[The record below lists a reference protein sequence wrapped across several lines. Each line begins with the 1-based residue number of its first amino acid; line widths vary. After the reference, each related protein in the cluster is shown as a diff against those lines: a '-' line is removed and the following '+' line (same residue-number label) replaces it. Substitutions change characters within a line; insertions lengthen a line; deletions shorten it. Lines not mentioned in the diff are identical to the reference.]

1 MMLHSLAATTSY
13 GPIRNGEQL
22 WEIALKVRPSP
33 VLTRYQTMI
42 ALQQANPQAFTLS
55 CDLNSL
61 QVGATLSIPTL
72 AEIQAIDAKAAEQE
86 YRRQHEVW
94 KKARTQK
101 SKIVCTTESAVAV
114 SRQPAEMETETV
126 EPILSVIK
134 TAFSTTTPESV
145 STTTNSTESDNT
157 LNLNSSATVVKV
169 SAPTPL
175 SGPATAAN
183 HSWFALRLTDLAW
196 PIIWG
201 SGLLVLFIIFAIS
214 WLVKRRSSKLS
225 PAPAPSDK
233 IEADNDK
240 PWNFGLEAKL
250 TAVEDRMNFALFS
263 TNSETMTAS
272 EEKLKPINEV
282 KEKLA
287 YLRTYLAEGEEKVV
301 QKLLKEVVEK
311 GTLEQQEE
319 AQQLLEINKKMS
331 TLELQVTKSQP
342 LVSAVPSDL
351 ENPSWQAVMQ
361 SGKQISLQQY
371 LPENEAKVFD
381 LVDKIFE
388 LLDHEL
394 NAQGKLIE
402 AYMNRH
408 RPQWL
413 ETTEFST
420 MRNRPNTVVMAE
432 SSENL
437 GQVPLPPRQPLKP
450 TRHL

>member
-1 MMLHSLAATTSY
+1 MMVHSLAATTSY
-13 GPIRNGEQL
+13 GPIRKGEQL

-42 ALQQANPQAFTLS
+42 ALQQANPQAFMLS

-61 QVGATLSIPTL
+61 QGGATLSVPTL
-72 AEIQAIDAKAAEQE
+72 AEIQAIDSKGAEQE
-86 YRRQHEVW
+86 YRRQHEAW
-94 KKARTQK
+94 KKARQQK
-101 SKIVCTTESAVAV
+101 QKIVCTTESPV
-114 SRQPAEMETETV
+114 SQPAETETG

-145 STTTNSTESDNT
+145 STATNSTESDKT
-157 LNLNSSATVVKV
+157 LNLNSSATVVNV

-175 SGPATAAN
+175 SVPAAN

-201 SGLLVLFIIFAIS
+201 SGLLVLFIILAIS
-214 WLVKRRSSKLS
+214 WLVKRRSIKPSLKS
-225 PAPAPSDK
+225 APNNKTGANN
-233 IEADNDK
+233 DNH
-240 PWNFGLEAKL
+240 WNFGLEAKL
-250 TAVEDRMNFALFS
+250 AAVEDRMNFALFS
-263 TNSETMTAS
+263 TNQETMTAN

-301 QKLLKEVVEK
+301 QRLLKEVVEK

-331 TLELQVTKSQP
+331 TLELQVTQSQP
-342 LVSAVPSDL
+342 LVSATPSSLDHS
-351 ENPSWQAVMQ
+351 SWQAVMQ

-371 LPENEAKVFD
+371 LPENEAKIFD

-420 MRNRPNTVVMAE
+420 MRNQPNTVVMAE

-437 GQVPLPPRQPLKP
+437 GPMSPPPRQPLKP

>member
-94 KKARTQK
+94 KKAHRQK
-101 SKIVCTTESAVAV
+101 QKVVCTTESSTNQRA
-114 SRQPAEMETETV
+114 ETV

-134 TAFSTTTPESV
+134 TAFSTTTPEPV
-145 STTTNSTESDNT
+145 STTTNSTGSEKT
-157 LNLNSSATVVKV
+157 LNLNSSATTVKI

-175 SGPATAAN
+175 SVPATAAN
-183 HSWFALRLTDLAW
+183 HSWFALRLADLAW

-225 PAPAPSDK
+225 PASALSDK

-240 PWNFGLEAKL
+240 PWNFGLETKL

-331 TLELQVTKSQP
+331 TLELQVTKSSP
-342 LVSAVPSDL
+342 LVTATPSNLD
-351 ENPSWQAVMQ
+351 NPSWQAVVQ
-361 SGKQISLQQY
+361 SAKQISLQQY

-413 ETTEFST
+413 ETTEFSA
-420 MRNRPNTVVMAE
+420 MNRPNTVVMADLAE

-437 GQVPLPPRQPLKP
+437 GPMSPPPRQPLKP